1 MVFLFQHESAHGLD
15 PAHVDEIAALL
26 QQGWS
31 MDHAMVK
38 VGKRK
43 REDVPEN
50 YEALEAATEAAYER
64 SRQGQV
70 LCFGQHDMGSCVLS
84 V

>member
-1 MVFLFQHESAHGLD
+1 
-15 PAHVDEIAALL
+15 
-26 QQGWS
+26 
-31 MDHAMVK
+31 MDLAIVK

-70 LCFGQHDMGSCVLS
+70 LCFGQQDMGSCVLS